1 MANNTLGDGENDW
14 IFEIDEDEILQR
26 LDEGEWN
33 NSKDDE
39 ATRNINV
46 DEILRGLFGNGD
58 LERNI
63 DEGTNS
69 EDDEP
74 IPDNDEIIVISSDS
88 EEDEPT
94 SNINEILV
102 ISGDSEDDDEP
113 IPNINDEGS
122 NSEEDEPMSD
132 INDEGSNSEEDE
144 VECEQTGRGEKRKAE
159 NQNEEQEQDY
169 YQIKP
174 VREHHSQKFNMTA
187 KNYGV
192 HFNNV
197 LHNVDLLESR
207 KRTYGIFD
215 HLIKDVTKGMNPYD
229 QVRFVLSSKQ
239 LQTPITVPFCSLE
252 ELTTEKVLSHVE
264 KVVQSNEEFRL
275 NTTVNIDVIHVEMPH
290 GSGRR
295 KRDIVNI
302 RDYLKKKQCVIAINN
317 KDDLCLARA
326 LVVSIARIEQDPLYD
341 HIRNSSRPLQRERAF
356 DLHEAASVPLG
367 PCGLKEVELF
377 QQYLTNYQ
385 IIVVSGDQN
394 NTIIY
399 PQHPRANPNP
409 EKFIYLYY
417 QAKHYDVITSLP
429 GFLNTNY
436 FCHACHKGYDHT
448 TDHLC
453 RGMCRSCRGVGCV
466 LQDNG
471 MTCNECDRLFKNQ
484 VCYDRHKQQ
493 PINGGGRT
501 VCEMIRKCPKCKQAM
516 DVRRIRGRGHQ
527 CVDKKCPT
535 CKIMRNPQDLDHK
548 CYMQQQEPK
557 EESSYNH
564 LLFFD
569 FECTQE
575 HGIHEVNLCV
585 VYDEAEEVA
594 VFRGKNTVKDFCTW
608 LLTPQHQDCIVMA
621 HNFQGYDSYP
631 IIKFLNENAI
641 GCDATYNGAKCV
653 TLKTKVKEKHQF
665 GIKIKFM
672 DSLNFIPMALA
683 KFPKTFA
690 QPELCKGYFPH
701 FFNKD
706 ENQDYVGPIPCQDD
720 YGVNFMKPEAREKFM
735 TWHQEQQDN
744 NYVFDFRHEIL
755 KYCRSDVDILA
766 KCCMLYREML
776 KEVTAM
782 DGDAETGID
791 PFDTATTIAGY
802 CMQVYRTK
810 FLQKDTIALFPQHQQ
825 LKRKQSHEALQ
836 WLSYTAEKEEI
847 RIQHARN
854 GGEKRVGNYYLD
866 GYCEETHTAY
876 EYQGCYWHGKDFF
889 VRCGGLPVTPIHTM
903 SLFLGCPE
911 CYPERETKNP
921 GADNKPMEQLYQDTQ
936 TKVKYL
942 KDRGFEVVE
951 KWGCAFKKELKQD
964 EEMKQYMKDHG
975 FVEPLQPRDAFFGGR
990 TNAAKLFHQCQG
1002 DEKIK

>member
-1 MANNTLGDGENDW
+1 MANNTLGKEIWVISSDSEDGEPIPNTNDR
-14 IFEIDEDEILQR
+14 EILVISS
-26 LDEGEWN
+26 DSEDGEPIPN
-33 NSKDDE
+33 TND
-39 ATRNINV
+39 R
-46 DEILRGLFGNGD
+46 EILVISSD
-58 LERNI
+58 
-63 DEGTNS
+63 S

-74 IPDNDEIIVISSDS
+74 IPNTNDREILVISSDSEDDEPIPNTNDNEILVISSDS
-88 EEDEPT
+88 EEDEPIPNT
-94 SNINEILV
+94 NDNEILV
-102 ISGDSEDDDEP
+102 ISSDSEEDEP
-113 IPNINDEGS
+113 IPNINEDEILVISSDSEEDEPISNINDEPITNINDEGS
-122 NSEEDEPMSD
+122 NSEEDEL
-132 INDEGSNSEEDE
+132 ER
-144 VECEQTGRGEKRKAE
+144 EQTGRGEKRKAE

-174 VREHHSQKFNMTA
+174 IREHHSQKFNMTA

-192 HFNNV
+192 RFNNV
-197 LHNVDLLESR
+197 LDDVDLLESR

-215 HLIKDVTKGMNPYD
+215 HIIKDVTTGMNPND

-239 LQTPITVPFCSLE
+239 LQTPITIPFCSLE

-275 NTTVNIDVIHVEMPH
+275 NNAVNIDIIRVEMPQ
-290 GSGRR
+290 GSGRC
-295 KRDIVNI
+295 KRNIVNI
-302 RDYLKKKQCVIAINN
+302 RDYLKKKKTIVPINN

-326 LVVSIARIEQDPLYD
+326 LVVSIARIEQDPRYAR
-341 HIRNSSRPLQRERAF
+341 ITRPDSCVQRERAF
-356 DLHEAASVPLG
+356 DLHEAANVPLG
-367 PCGLKEVELF
+367 PCGLDEVELF
-377 QQYLTNYQ
+377 QQYLVNYQ
-385 IIVVSGDQN
+385 IIVVSGDHN
-394 NTIIY
+394 NAIIY
-399 PQHPRANPNP
+399 TGQPPAIPNP
-409 EKFIYLYY
+409 EKSIYLYY
-417 QAKHYDVITSLP
+417 HANHFDVITSLP
-429 GFLNTNY
+429 GFLNRNY
-436 FCHACHKGYDHT
+436 FCHTCYKPYDHT

-453 RGMCRSCRGVGCV
+453 KDQCHSCRGFGCV
-466 LQDNG
+466 YEDG
-471 MTCNECDRLFKNQ
+471 GITCNECDRLFKNQ

-501 VCEMIRKCPKCKQAM
+501 VCETIRKCPKCKKAM
-516 DVRRIRGRGHQ
+516 DVRKIRGGGHK
-527 CVDKKCPT
+527 CVDKECPT
-535 CKIMRNPQDLDHK
+535 CKIERNPGDPDHQ
-548 CYMQQQEPK
+548 CYMQQLGHK

-575 HGIHEVNLCV
+575 RGIHEVNLCV
-585 VYDEAEEVA
+585 VYDEGKEVG
-594 VFRGKNTVKDFCTW
+594 VFQGKNAVKDFCTW

-641 GCDATYNGAKCV
+641 GYKVIYNGAKCV
-653 TLKTKVKEKHQF
+653 TLKTGPKQKPPFE
-665 GIKIKFM
+665 IKIKFI

-720 YGVNFMKPEAREKFM
+720 YGVNFMKPEAREAFM
-735 TWHQEQQDN
+735 TWHQEQVDN
-744 NYVFDFRHEIL
+744 NYVFDFRHKIL

-766 KCCMLYREML
+766 KCCILYREML

-782 DGDAETGID
+782 GDDEMGID
-791 PFDTATTIAGY
+791 PFDQATTIAGY

-810 FLQKDTIALFPQHQQ
+810 FLQKDTIALLPQHQE

-876 EYQGCYWHGKDFF
+876 EYQGCYWHGKDFL
-889 VRCGGLPVTPIHTM
+889 CGVEGGVTPIHTM
-903 SLFLGCPE
+903 SLFFS
-911 CYPERETKNP
+911 R
-921 GADNKPMEQLYQDTQ
+921 
-936 TKVKYL
+936 VS
-942 KDRGFEVVE
+942 
-951 KWGCAFKKELKQD
+951 
-964 EEMKQYMKDHG
+964 
-975 FVEPLQPRDAFFGGR
+975 
-990 TNAAKLFHQCQG
+990 
-1002 DEKIK
+1002 

>member
-1 MANNTLGDGENDW
+1 MSGE
-14 IFEIDEDEILQR
+14 EIWVISSDSEQDEEIYH
-26 LDEGEWN
+26 D
-33 NSKDDE
+33 K
-39 ATRNINV
+39 
-46 DEILRGLFGNGD
+46 EIIVISSD
-58 LERNI
+58 
-63 DEGTNS
+63 S

-74 IPDNDEIIVISSDS
+74 ISNDKEIIVISSDSEDDEPISNDKEIIVISSDS
-88 EEDEPT
+88 EED
-94 SNINEILV
+94 
-102 ISGDSEDDDEP
+102 DP
-113 IPNINDEGS
+113 IPNTNEIVVISSDSKDDDPIPTINDEGS
-122 NSEEDEPMSD
+122 NSEEDEL
-132 INDEGSNSEEDE
+132 
-144 VECEQTGRGEKRKAE
+144 ECEQTGRGEKRKAE

-174 VREHHSQKFNMTA
+174 IRERHSQKFNMTA

-197 LHNVDLLESR
+197 LDDVDLLESR

-215 HLIKDVTKGMNPYD
+215 HLIKDVTEGMNPND
-229 QVRFVLSSKQ
+229 QIRFVLSSKQ
-239 LQTPITVPFCSLE
+239 LQTPIAIPFCSLE

-275 NTTVNIDVIHVEMPH
+275 NTTVNIDLIRVEMPQ
-290 GSGRR
+290 GSGRS
-295 KRDIVNI
+295 KRTTLNI
-302 RDYLKKKQCVIAINN
+302 RDHLKKKKSVIPINN
-317 KDDLCLARA
+317 KDDDLCLARA
-326 LVVSIARIEQDPLYD
+326 LVVSIARIEQDPRYG
-341 HIRNSSRPLQRERAF
+341 HFTNSSRPLQRERAF
-356 DLHEAASVPLG
+356 DLHEAANVPLG

-377 QQYLTNYQ
+377 QQHLVNYQ

-394 NTIIY
+394 NSIIY
-399 PQHPRANPNP
+399 PHQPPANPNP
-409 EKFIYLYY
+409 EKTIYLYY
-417 QAKHYDVITSLP
+417 QANHFDVIRSLP
-429 GFLNTNY
+429 GFLNAHY
-436 FCHACHKGYDHT
+436 FCHTCHKPYDVT
-448 TDHLC
+448 TDHMC
-453 RGMCRSCRGVGCV
+453 DGMCWSCRGFGCV
-466 LQDNG
+466 LQGNG
-471 MTCNECDRLFKNQ
+471 ITCNECDRLFKNQ

-501 VCEMIRKCPKCKQAM
+501 VCEVIRKCPKCKQSM
-516 DVRRIRGRGHQ
+516 DVRRITGRGHQ
-527 CVDKKCPT
+527 CIDKECPT
-535 CKIMRNPQDLDHK
+535 CKIECNPGDIDHQ
-548 CYMQQQEPK
+548 CYMQQLEPK

-585 VYDEAEEVA
+585 VYNGVEEVA
-594 VFRGKNTVKDFCTW
+594 VFQGKNTVKDFCTW

-665 GIKIKFM
+665 GVKIKFM

-720 YGVNFMKPEAREKFM
+720 YGVNFMKPEAREAFM
-735 TWHQEQQDN
+735 TWHQEHVEN

-755 KYCRSDVDILA
+755 EYCRSDVDILA

-776 KEVTAM
+776 KEVTSM
-782 DGDAETGID
+782 DGDPETGID
-791 PFDTATTIAGY
+791 PFDQATTIAGY

-810 FLQKDTIALFPQHQQ
+810 FLQKDTIALLPQHQQ

-889 VRCGGLPVTPIHTM
+889 VRRGGVTPYT
-903 SLFLGCPE
+903 F
-911 CYPERETKNP
+911 Y
-921 GADNKPMEQLYQDTQ
+921 
-936 TKVKYL
+936 V
-942 KDRGFEVVE
+942 
-951 KWGCAFKKELKQD
+951 
-964 EEMKQYMKDHG
+964 
-975 FVEPLQPRDAFFGGR
+975 FVF
-990 TNAAKLFHQCQG
+990 
-1002 DEKIK
+1002 